1 VGFTVAIQSRAL
13 PSPLVGRSVVFGRTQ
28 GRQRL
33 VGRSGY
39 RRTNKMMPPYRNPGL
54 STMSLRVEEPT
65 RRRLI
70 RVGMAPRAEL
80 SLLGSLCFFRPP
92 PRVSP
97 KSVGRSRTPRT
108 PGRSGLAGWSAIL
121 RTVRDFGC
129 GNLVKPR
136 NAARLALRV
145 TIDRVLA
152 WLAKKPPPPSAS
164 ISQRSAGIQ
173 PDPRALCYT
182 QCRVVVTADMVAC

>member
-1 VGFTVAIQSRAL
+1 MHKVGFTVATQSRAL

-70 RVGMAPRAEL
+70 RVGMA
-80 SLLGSLCFFRPP
+80 LG
-92 PRVSP
+92 
-97 KSVGRSRTPRT
+97 
-108 PGRSGLAGWSAIL
+108 
-121 RTVRDFGC
+121 VRG
-129 GNLVKPR
+129 
-136 NAARLALRV
+136 
-145 TIDRVLA
+145 
-152 WLAKKPPPPSAS
+152 
-164 ISQRSAGIQ
+164 
-173 PDPRALCYT
+173 
-182 QCRVVVTADMVAC
+182 

>member
-1 VGFTVAIQSRAL
+1 MPPKVAHYRARW
-13 PSPLVGRSVVFGRTQ
+13 SVGRSCLDALRVVRGWS
-28 GRQRL
+28 
-33 VGRSGY
+33 VGRAY

>member
-1 VGFTVAIQSRAL
+1 VHKVGFTVATQSRAL

-136 NAARLALRV
+136 NAARLEELG
-145 TIDRVLA
+145 VLIRKTRHA
-152 WLAKKPPPPSAS
+152 
-164 ISQRSAGIQ
+164 REG
-173 PDPRALCYT
+173 LCK
-182 QCRVVVTADMVAC
+182 